1 MFYEWIYPLH
11 ELPGLSFLNVFR
23 YITLRS
29 AYAAV
34 TSLLVCYLLGPA
46 MIAWLRRV
54 GLGQRIRAE
63 GPQAHLSKAGTP
75 TMGGLLVVTAIVV
88 PTLLWGN
95 FHSRPMWLALL
106 ATVWLGGLGFLDD
119 YLRVVKGFP
128 KGLLGRYKLAG
139 QVLIGLIVGLV
150 LVTWPE
156 PGVVATRTHIP
167 ILATETHVPFLKFR
181 YLNFGLLF
189 VPFVILVIT
198 ASSNAVNL
206 TDGLDG
212 LASGLVAVAAL
223 AFTGMCYVTG
233 HARISEYLNI
243 TYLPYSGELAVFCAA
258 VLGAALGFL
267 WYNCHPAD
275 VFMGDTG
282 SLALG
287 GTLGV
292 VAVLIKREFW
302 LVLVGGVFVAEA
314 LSVMIQVVSFRLSG
328 RRVFRMAPLHHHF
341 ELLGWAE
348 SRVVLRFYIVGAL
361 LALLSLS
368 TFKLQ

>member
-11 ELPGLSFLNVFR
+11 HVPGLSVLNVFR

-34 TSLLVCYLLGPA
+34 TALLLCYLLGPA
-46 MIAWLRRV
+46 TIAWLRRV
-54 GLGQRIRAE
+54 KLGQKIRAE
-63 GPQAHLSKAGTP
+63 GPQAHLAKAGTP
-75 TMGGLLVVTAIVV
+75 TMGGLLIVASIV
-88 PTLLWGN
+88 LPTLLWGN
-95 FHSRPMWLALL
+95 FHSRPVWLALL
-106 ATVWLGGLGFLDD
+106 ATVWLGALGFLDD
-119 YLRVVKGFP
+119 YLRVVKGFR
-128 KGLLGRYKLAG
+128 KGLLGRYKLVG
-139 QVLIGLIVGLV
+139 QVVLGAVVGAV
-150 LVTWPE
+150 LVAWPE
-156 PGVVATRTHIP
+156 PGLSATTTHIP
-167 ILATETHVPFLKFR
+167 FLKYRFVD
-181 YLNFGLLF
+181 FGLLF
-189 VPFVILVIT
+189 IPFVVLVIT

-212 LASGLVAVAAL
+212 LATGLVGIAAL
-223 AFTGMCYVTG
+223 TFAGMCYISG
-233 HARISEYLNI
+233 HAKISAYLNL
-243 TYLPYSGELAVFCAA
+243 TTLPYSGELTVFCAA

-287 GTLGV
+287 GALGT

-302 LVLVGGVFVAEA
+302 LVLVGGVFVMEA
-314 LSVMIQVVSFRLSG
+314 LSVMIQVVSFKLTG
-328 RRVFRMAPLHHHF
+328 RRVFRMAPIHHHF

-348 SRVVLRFYIVGAL
+348 SRVVLRFYIVGVL

-368 TFKLQ
+368 TLKLQ

>member
-11 ELPGLSFLNVFR
+11 HLPGLSVLNVFR

-34 TSLLVCYLLGPA
+34 TALLLCYVLGPA
-46 MIAWLRRV
+46 VIAWLRRV
-54 GLGQRIRAE
+54 KLGQKIRKE

-75 TMGGLLVVTAIVV
+75 TMGGLLIVASIVV

-95 FHSRPMWLALL
+95 FHSRGLWLAVL
-106 ATVWLGGLGFLDD
+106 ATVWLGALGFLDD
-119 YLRVVKGFP
+119 YLRVVKNYP
-128 KGLLGRYKLAG
+128 KGLLGRYKVAG
-139 QVLIGLIVGLV
+139 QIVLGAVIGVV
-150 LVTWPE
+150 LVVWPE
-156 PGVVATRTHIP
+156 AGLSATT
-167 ILATETHVPFLKFR
+167 THVPFLK
-181 YLNFGLLF
+181 YHYIDFGLLF

-198 ASSNAVNL
+198 GSSNAVNL

-212 LASGLVAVAAL
+212 LASGLVAIAAL
-223 AFTGMCYVTG
+223 TFAGLAYVTG
-233 HARISEYLNI
+233 HVKFSGYLNI
-243 TYLPYSGELAVFCAA
+243 THLPYGGELTVFCAA

-287 GTLGV
+287 GALGT

-314 LSVMIQVVSFRLSG
+314 LSVMIQVFSFKLSG

-341 ELLGWAE
+341 ELLGWPE
-348 SRVVLRFYIVGAL
+348 SRVVLRFYIIGAL

-368 TFKLQ
+368 TLKLQ

>member
-1 MFYEWIYPLH
+1 VFYEWVYPLH
-11 ELPGLSFLNVFR
+11 HMSGLSGLNVFR
-23 YITLRS
+23 YITFRA
-29 AYAAV
+29 AYAAI
-34 TSLLVCYLLGPA
+34 TALLVCFVLGPP
-46 MIAWLRRV
+46 MIEWLRRV
-54 GLGQRIRAE
+54 GLGQKIRKE

-75 TMGGLLVVTAIVV
+75 TMGGVLIVIAIVV

-106 ATVWLGGLGFLDD
+106 ATVWLGALGFLDD

-128 KGLLGRYKLAG
+128 NGLLGRYKLVG
-139 QVLIGLIVGLV
+139 QIVLGAAIGLILV
-150 LVTWPE
+150 FWPE
-156 PGVVATRTHIP
+156 HIALSP
-167 ILATETHVPFLKFR
+167 TTTHVPFLKFR
-181 YLNFGLLF
+181 YIDFGILF
-189 VPFVILVIT
+189 VPFVILVVT

-212 LASGLVAVAAL
+212 LASGLVAIAAVAFA
-223 AFTGMCYVTG
+223 GMCYVSG
-233 HARISEYLNI
+233 HVKFSSYLNL
-243 TYLPYSGELAVFCAA
+243 TYLPQAGELTVFCAA

-282 SLALG
+282 SLSLG
-287 GTLGV
+287 GALAA

-302 LVLVGGVFVAEA
+302 LVVVGGVFVAEA
-314 LSVMIQVVSFRLSG
+314 LSVILQVASFKLRG
-328 RRVFRMAPLHHHF
+328 KRIFRMSPLHHHF
-341 ELLGWAE
+341 ELSGWTE